1 MHDRSRTGT
10 SGAIVLM
17 LVLALGASAAWGQ
30 APSAALWGYGVK
42 PCGEFLAV
50 APGAAAPTALAD
62 PEYLHYREW
71 FAGLI
76 SGLNL
81 ATGGDV
87 LHGAALDAALAR
99 VQAYCEADPR
109 QDFFNA
115 ALRLLRTL
123 QKGQQSGG

>member
-1 MHDRSRTGT
+1 MHDRSRTGA

-17 LVLALGASAAWGQ
+17 LVLTLGSAAAWGR

-42 PCGEFLAV
+42 PCGEFLMV
-50 APGAAAPTALAD
+50 APGAEAPPALAD
-62 PEYLHYREW
+62 SEYLHYREW
-71 FAGLI
+71 LAGLI

-87 LHGAALDAALAR
+87 LRGAELDAALAR
-99 VQAYCEADPR
+99 VQAYCEDDPR

-115 ALRLLRTL
+115 ALRLLRAL
-123 QKGQQSGG
+123 QKGQQSDS